1 MKSLW
6 RYAAFVVTVF
16 VVTLIAK
23 LPAQFVYQQFD
34 NHLLPVKLYGLQGS
48 VWSGKAEQIS
58 LANYS
63 VNNLQW
69 QLSPWALL
77 TGDLNIDWQFND
89 PLGQTSGELLSDG
102 DVIRITVVN
111 ADLDMAGLADLFVT
125 LPVRIDGRLRAEN
138 VSLTFSTEGI
148 TNAGGSLSWQHAGI
162 SSPSL
167 IEFGGFTA
175 KLAVKDRV
183 FKADIVDNGG
193 AVELDGLFSLL
204 PEYRYN
210 YEVKIAIRDATEP
223 GLVEGL
229 VVLGKPDEAGRVNL
243 RGSGYL

>member
-16 VVTLIAK
+16 VVTLIVK

-34 NHLLPVKLYGLQGS
+34 SNLLPAKLYGLQGS

-77 TGDLNIDWQFND
+77 TGDLNIDWQFDD
-89 PLGQTSGELLSDG
+89 PLGQTSGELRSDG
-102 DVIRITVVN
+102 DIIRITVVN

-148 TNAGGSLSWQHAGI
+148 TNASGSLSWQHAGI
-162 SSPSL
+162 SLPSL
-167 IEFGGFTA
+167 IEFGSFTA

-183 FKADIVDNGG
+183 FKANIVDNGG

-204 PEYRYN
+204 SEYQYN
-210 YEVKIAIRDATEP
+210 YELKIAIRDATEP

-229 VVLGKPDEAGRVNL
+229 VLLGKPDEAGRVNL